1 MHYERSKAPL
11 ALMEQIVMVLVFA
24 LAAAVCLQAFVYS
37 DNLSKEGE
45 LRDLAVTRSG
55 QVAEHVKAAY
65 GDFDRAGQS
74 LAERYSGDFPE
85 GEKPRIQREDGRFLV
100 SYPDGMTA
108 AMTVE
113 ASNEYME
120 KAVIRITGSDG
131 KELYAIPV
139 AWQKRG

>member
-1 MHYERSKAPL
+1 MNFERSNAPL

-55 QVAEHVKAAY
+55 QVAEHVKAAH
-65 GDFDRAGQS
+65 GDFDKAGQS
-74 LAERYSGDFPE
+74 LAERAGDLPE
-85 GEKPRIQREDGRFLV
+85 GEKPRIQREDGVFSV

-113 ASNEYME
+113 ASDEYME
-120 KAVIRITGSDG
+120 KAVIRVTGSDG

>member
-37 DNLSKEGE
+37 DSLSKEGE
-45 LRDLAVTRSG
+45 LRDLAVTRAG
-55 QVAEHVKAAY
+55 QVAEYAKAAH
-65 GDFDRAGQS
+65 GDLDQAGQS
-74 LAERYSGDFPE
+74 LAECYAGDFPE
-85 GEKPRIQREDGRFLV
+85 GEKPRIQKEDGSFSV

-113 ASNEYME
+113 TSGEYME
-120 KAVIRITGSDG
+120 KAVICVTGSDG
-131 KELYAIPV
+131 EELYEIPV